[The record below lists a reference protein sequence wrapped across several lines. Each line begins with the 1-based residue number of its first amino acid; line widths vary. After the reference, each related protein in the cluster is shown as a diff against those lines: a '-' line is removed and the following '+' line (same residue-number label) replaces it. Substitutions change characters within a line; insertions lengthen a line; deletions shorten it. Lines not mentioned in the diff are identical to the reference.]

1 MSQPR
6 FAVRFALIIIAAF
19 VGTIGALALFEAVT
33 GRGFILVWL
42 PRPDTRSE
50 QPAPSRGG
58 ETLIGG
64 SFALTD
70 TEGKRRSDA
79 EFRGKHMLVFFGFTN
94 CPDFCPT
101 ALVTISQAL
110 EKLGPKAEKLAPLF
124 ITVDPERDTPAQLK
138 NYAQNFDKR
147 IVMLTG
153 SAEDIAA
160 VAKAYRVYYAKRP
173 LEKGEYTM
181 DHSAYIYLLGP
192 DGKYLTHFRH
202 GIQPDDLAKALAK
215 QL

>member
-1 MSQPR
+1 MNTR
-6 FAVRFALIIIAAF
+6 LVLRLALIAVAAF
-19 VGTIGALALFEAVT
+19 TIAVGVVAFWPKRDRPAQPEAVA
-33 GRGFILVWL
+33 LV
-42 PRPDTRSE
+42 
-50 QPAPSRGG
+50 GG
-58 ETLIGG
+58 AFT
-64 SFALTD
+64 LTD
-70 TEGKRRSDA
+70 AEGKRRTDA

-153 SAEDIAA
+153 SAEDIAG

>member
-1 MSQPR
+1 MNTSLVLR
-6 FAVRFALIIIAAF
+6 LALIAVAAF
-19 VGTIGALALFEAVT
+19 TIAVGVVAFWPKPEPTRTAET
-33 GRGFILVWL
+33 G
-42 PRPDTRSE
+42 
-50 QPAPSRGG
+50 Q
-58 ETLIGG
+58 TLIGG
-64 SFALTD
+64 PFTLTD
-70 TEGKRRSDA
+70 TEGKRRTDA
-79 EFRGKHMLVFFGFTN
+79 EFRGKHMLVFFGFAN

-110 EKLGPKAEKLAPLF
+110 EKLGPKAEKLAPIM

-147 IVMLTG
+147 VVMLTG
-153 SAEDIAA
+153 SAEEIAA
-160 VAKAYRVYYAKRP
+160 AARAYRVYYAKRP
-173 LEKGEYTM
+173 LEKAGEYTM
-181 DHSAYIYLLGP
+181 DHSAYIYFMDP

>member
-1 MSQPR
+1 MNTR
-6 FAVRFALIIIAAF
+6 LVLRLALIAVAAF
-19 VGTIGALALFEAVT
+19 TIAVGVVAFWPKRDRPAQPEAVA
-33 GRGFILVWL
+33 LV
-42 PRPDTRSE
+42 
-50 QPAPSRGG
+50 GG
-58 ETLIGG
+58 AFT
-64 SFALTD
+64 LTD
-70 TEGKRRSDA
+70 AEGRRRTDA

-153 SAEDIAA
+153 SAEDIAG

-202 GIQPDDLAKALAK
+202 AVPPEELAKALDK
-215 QL
+215 RL